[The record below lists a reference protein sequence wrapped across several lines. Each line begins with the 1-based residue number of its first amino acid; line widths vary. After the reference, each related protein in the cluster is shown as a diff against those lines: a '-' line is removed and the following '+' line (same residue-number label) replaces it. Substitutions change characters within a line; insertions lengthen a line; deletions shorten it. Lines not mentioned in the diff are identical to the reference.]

1 MGGSGCCGYCG
12 RTAADPAIDMGRVP
26 AFDAVVVPPIVA
38 KLAMELMFMLLAGR
52 RMGVCGGIMSP
63 LTGVIGLVM
72 TGVTGLVR
80 L

>member
-1 MGGSGCCGYCG
+1 
-12 RTAADPAIDMGRVP
+12 
-26 AFDAVVVPPIVA
+26 
-38 KLAMELMFMLLAGR
+38 MELMFMLLAGR

-63 LTGVIGLVM
+63 LTGVIGLRERENSVLALLMDHFVLDCKPIGTSACLVM